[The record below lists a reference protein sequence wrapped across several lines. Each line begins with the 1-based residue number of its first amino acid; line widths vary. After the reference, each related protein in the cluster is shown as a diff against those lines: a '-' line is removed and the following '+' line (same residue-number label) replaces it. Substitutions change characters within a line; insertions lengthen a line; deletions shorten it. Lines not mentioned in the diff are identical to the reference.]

1 MLILLSFSVQSAKK
15 NNGLRT
21 VFIKTA
27 ILKFAKLQASYF
39 VIKYLKWNV
48 VSLMAFC
55 TILILQ
61 MSKLNS
67 YSDTEST
74 NYVNF
79 SNSAIL
85 QKWSVAGKL
94 TTKGDIYQE
103 TNQFC
108 EVIEL
113 HQNVIGSEIF
123 IMNFFS
129 YWIWSSH

>member
-1 MLILLSFSVQSAKK
+1 
-15 NNGLRT
+15 
-21 VFIKTA
+21 
-27 ILKFAKLQASYF
+27 
-39 VIKYLKWNV
+39 
-48 VSLMAFC
+48 MAFC
-55 TILILQ
+55 ATRILQ

-79 SNSAIL
+79 SKSPIL

-103 TNQFC
+103 PNQFR

-113 HQNVIGSEIF
+113 QQNVIGGEIF

-129 YWIWSSH
+129 YWIWSSR